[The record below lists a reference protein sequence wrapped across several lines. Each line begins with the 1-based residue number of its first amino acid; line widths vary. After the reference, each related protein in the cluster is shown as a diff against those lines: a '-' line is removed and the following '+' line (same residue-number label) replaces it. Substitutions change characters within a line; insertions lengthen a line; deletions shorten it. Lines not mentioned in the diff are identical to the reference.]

1 MVCVL
6 FTPGFTCPVLL
17 WVPLELIGFLATG
30 FSPSMTRHSNAS
42 PNLFSLTLRPVPQ
55 EDKSSWFGLFPFRSP
70 LLRESHSLSFPPLTE
85 MFHFSGFAFSPLCIQ
100 DGIVIADRV
109 SPFGNPRIC
118 LFAAPRGLSQL
129 IASFFARCLQGIHTV
144 ACNFLLLVF
153 KSFAVSQS
161 HSRHNVIT
169 IVVIPL
175 CANCQRTE
183 IRLDILIIFCAA
195 KNGGRRWT

>member
-1 MVCVL
+1 MSPISRPYN
-6 FTPGFTCPVLL
+6 PGEQAP
-17 WVPLELIGFLATG
+17 
-30 FSPSMTRHSNAS
+30 R
-42 PNLFSLTLRPVPQ
+42 
-55 EDKSSWFGLFPFRSP
+55 FGLFRVRSP
-70 LLRESHSLSFPPLTE
+70 LLTESRSFSLPPLTE